1 MAAGIGLVA
10 QGVLALRAA
19 PSFGPTLLHVLI
31 LAIGLLLLVGL
42 WTPIAGTML
51 AILALLHASLH
62 LDNPWTCVLMGILGA
77 ALALLG
83 PGGWSIDARLFGWK
97 RIRIPDRYTCLLL
110 LILSTVLLRPEG
122 SPSALQ
128 FKEISRTEIV
138 IAVTRSGVVRNKGS
152 VQSALSVEYLR
163 SLTCQSH
170 QTVFLPC
177 PSHSI
182 LATRTVL
189 WRPEAALRTAHY

>member
-51 AILALLHASLH
+51 AILALLRACFH
-62 LDNPWTCVLMGILGA
+62 LANPWTGVLMGILGA

-83 PGGWSIDARLFGWK
+83 PGVWSIDARLFGWK
-97 RIRIPDRYTCLLL
+97 RIRIPDR
-110 LILSTVLLRPEG
+110 
-122 SPSALQ
+122 
-128 FKEISRTEIV
+128 
-138 IAVTRSGVVRNKGS
+138 
-152 VQSALSVEYLR
+152 
-163 SLTCQSH
+163 
-170 QTVFLPC
+170 
-177 PSHSI
+177 
-182 LATRTVL
+182 
-189 WRPEAALRTAHY
+189 